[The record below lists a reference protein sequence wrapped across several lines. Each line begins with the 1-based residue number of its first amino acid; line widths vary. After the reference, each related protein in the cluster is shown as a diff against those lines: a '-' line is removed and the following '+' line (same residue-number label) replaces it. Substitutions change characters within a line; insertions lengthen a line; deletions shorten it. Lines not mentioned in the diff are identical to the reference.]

1 MDCRLTACFFLFCA
15 TATQRE
21 KAECTFSPH
30 RLSADCGDFYLS
42 NPLCSFLPS
51 SDYRPYLEGKR
62 RKEEELRR
70 ELLCR
75 GAEEFTFQPKT
86 SALQYLSAS
95 KERRRRA
102 TKMQHSFSHTG
113 EAVSVS
119 DQRMTTAHDNE
130 QEQEFEG
137 CVGPDSRPISN
148 SKLNSEMAVELD
160 GLGLDINTKY
170 SQRESSGNIAIKV
183 FSGRERDVGE
193 DVSVHASP
201 RDRDRSKC
209 PPSYMSDDG
218 KGGGND
224 YSNRESSMDGDGD
237 ISREGSPLDTTR
249 FGKNVRY
256 SLSSSSSSSGGSR
269 EVELKGSAIPKN
281 TDTEERAAQEVHT
294 ENVRAC
300 DVPMSAKLIPKRR
313 DTGGSNGS
321 SSVAK
326 VNMDSRADADQGVER
341 TVGEEKEGA
350 HRHGHA
356 HGRQHAYARGH
367 GEERIS
373 SRGAHGRNN
382 EHNYDHEEEEVR
394 LLSTSAL
401 FSIILCCVM

>member
-1 MDCRLTACFFLFCA
+1 MFLFCV
-15 TATQRE
+15 TASQRE

-51 SDYRPYLEGKR
+51 SDYRPYLEEKR

-75 GAEEFTFQPKT
+75 GAEQLTFQPKT

-102 TKMQHSFSHTG
+102 TKMQHSFSLTG

-119 DQRMTTAHDNE
+119 DQRITTEHDNE
-130 QEQEFEG
+130 QEQELEG
-137 CVGPDSRPISN
+137 CVGRDSRPISN
-148 SKLNSEMAVELD
+148 SKLNLEMAMEMN

-170 SQRESSGNIAIKV
+170 SQRESSGNIAIKAL
-183 FSGRERDVGE
+183 SGKERDVGE
-193 DVSVHASP
+193 DILVHASP

-209 PPSYMSDDG
+209 LPSYMSDDG
-218 KGGGND
+218 EGGGD
-224 YSNRESSMDGDGD
+224 DCRDGDGDGD
-237 ISREGSPLDTTR
+237 ISRECSPLDTTL

-256 SLSSSSSSSGGSR
+256 SFSSSSSSTGGSR
-269 EVELKGSAIPKN
+269 EVELERSAVPKD
-281 TDTEERAAQEVHT
+281 TDTKERAAREVHT
-294 ENVRAC
+294 ENVHAC

-313 DTGGSNGS
+313 DTGGSSGS

-326 VNMDSRADADQGVER
+326 VNMDSRVDADQGVER
-341 TVGEEKEGA
+341 AVGQEKEGA
-350 HRHGHA
+350 HRHGRA
-356 HGRQHAYARGH
+356 HGRQHACARGH
-367 GEERIS
+367 REERIS
-373 SRGAHGRNN
+373 SRGAHWRNN
-382 EHNYDHEEEEVR
+382 EHNYDHEEEEV
-394 LLSTSAL
+394 LLSSTSAL
-401 FSIILCCVM
+401 FSIILCCVV